1 MGKAPMIMTRVI
13 LYVRDVGLLK
23 NFYRT
28 HFDVPVVEEIPGEW
42 VVLKAGEVEL
52 ALHLAGLEYRN
63 DTPEAGGE
71 PQNGALMDNDDETAS
86 NAKLVFTVRSG
97 LPELR
102 EELLAA
108 GVKMRGLKRYAGFAM
123 LMCDGVDPEGNVFQ
137 LSQPDA

>member
-1 MGKAPMIMTRVI
+1 MDKVPMIMTRVI
-13 LYVRDVGLLK
+13 LYVRDVDLLK

-42 VVLKAGEVEL
+42 AVLKAGEVEL
-52 ALHLAGLEYRN
+52 ALHRVGPEYRRDAPAAN
-63 DTPEAGGE
+63 GE
-71 PQNGALMDNDDETAS
+71 PHDGSEEDSDDGTAS
-86 NAKLVFTVRSG
+86 NAKLVFMVKSR

-102 EELLAA
+102 DRLLAA
-108 GVKMRGLKRYAGFAM
+108 GVKMRDLKRYAGFAM